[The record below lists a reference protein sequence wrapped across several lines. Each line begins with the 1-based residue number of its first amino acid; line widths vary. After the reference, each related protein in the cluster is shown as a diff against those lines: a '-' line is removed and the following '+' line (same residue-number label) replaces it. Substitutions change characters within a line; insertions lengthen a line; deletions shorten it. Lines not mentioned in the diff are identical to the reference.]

1 MKHIA
6 YIIALGFR
14 VLIFVLV
21 FSSIILQPAIKSMAI
36 SEPQAFSWLD
46 MEAEHDSSEKESQEP
61 EDSKDKKV
69 DFRFLHEEI
78 PPSTL
83 PERIAIYSGQY
94 LKSDISIDTHNPPPE
109 LNQNI

>member
-14 VLIFVLV
+14 VLIFALV

-46 MEAEHDSSEKESQEP
+46 VEAEHDSSEKESQEL

-69 DFRFLHEEI
+69 ELRLIHEDLSF
-78 PPSTL
+78 STHHK
-83 PERIAIYSGQY
+83 RVAIYGGQY
-94 LKSDISIDTHNPPPE
+94 LKSDITIDTHKPPP
-109 LNQNI
+109 QVI

>member
-14 VLIFVLV
+14 VLIFALV

-46 MEAEHDSSEKESQEP
+46 MEAEHDSSEKESKEV

-69 DFRFLHEEI
+69 ELRLIHEDQ
-78 PPSTL
+78 PLVTQL
-83 PERIAIYSGQY
+83 KRVAIYGGQN
-94 LKSDISIDTHNPPPE
+94 LKSDITIDTHNPPP
-109 LNQNI
+109 QVI